1 MNGNDKRGLFTLM
14 MLTTLLGVRAHGA
27 PEELSLWYRQPAT
40 AFEETLVLGN
50 GRLGASV
57 FGGTAVDSIYLNDA
71 TLWTGTPSE
80 CRSKNGYQ
88 VVPLIRA
95 ALDEERYDVAEALQ
109 HFLQGSYSES
119 YAPLGTLIL
128 TSAPG
133 TQPPTEYRRELSLDR
148 AVATTRFSADGITYE
163 REYFTSH
170 PDRVLAI
177 RLKADRR
184 GALSFDLGFGSR
196 LKHAIRVD
204 GNRLIAFGV
213 APAGDRTH
221 YRQGRDDSAD
231 FSGDRGIR
239 FAALCE
245 IVATDGR
252 RVSDPDGIGVRDAR
266 EAIVLVCVSTSFNGF
281 DKDPATEGIDC
292 LAQAGAQLERAR
304 QRSYADLLR
313 RHTADYRELFERFDL
328 RLGEDSGPDLPT
340 DERLER
346 YETGVADPYLERL
359 HVQFGRY
366 LLISSS
372 RTEGVPANLQ
382 GIWNPYMEPPWRSN
396 YTININLPEN
406 YWLAEKSGL
415 PEMHEPLMTFLGNA
429 ARKGAVKAR
438 DFFGTRGW
446 AMCHNSDIWAM
457 THPAGN
463 YGEGRPCW
471 VNWYLGGVWLSTH
484 LWEHYRYTLDTAF
497 LRERGYPLMKG
508 AVEFCMDWV
517 VRDRE
522 GYWITSPSTSPENT
536 YVTDTGFRGATLYG
550 ATGDL
555 AMIRELMGAYIEAS
569 EVLGC
574 DSDYREAVRK
584 VMEHL
589 RPYRIGKRGNLQEWY
604 HDWEDDEPTH
614 RHTTHLFGLFP
625 GSQISPVRTPEL
637 ADACRR
643 TLELRTDE
651 STGWAMGWRI
661 NLWARLQDG
670 EHAYRMYRRLLRYV
684 SPYDDGTGRHNRGGT
699 CPNLFNAHPPFQIDG
714 NFGAASGVM
723 EMLMQSH
730 EGYIHLLPALPEAWS
745 EGSFRGMKAPGNIT
759 VNAAW
764 SGGRIT
770 RVEFRTPVAQ
780 PVDMLVNG
788 VRHTA
793 ELPAGKPLILSF

>member
-1 MNGNDKRGLFTLM
+1 MNKTIRSGVTFLFLLSGLSGL
-14 MLTTLLGVRAHGA
+14 RAANA
-27 PEELSLWYRQPAT
+27 PELKLWYRQPAT
-40 AFEETLVLGN
+40 TFEETLVLGN

-57 FGGTAVDSIYLNDA
+57 FGGPAVDSIYLNDA

-80 CRSKNGYQ
+80 CRTTNGHQ

-95 ALDEERYDVAEALQ
+95 ALAEERYDVAESLQ
-109 HFLQGSYSES
+109 HFLQGPYSES
-119 YAPLGTLIL
+119 YAPLGTLYIRSFPGGASP
-128 TSAPG
+128 TS
-133 TQPPTEYRRELSLDR
+133 YCRELSLDR
-148 AVATTRFSADGITYE
+148 AVATTRFKVGNTACE

-170 PDRVLAI
+170 PDEVLVI
-177 RLKADRR
+177 RLKADRPR
-184 GALSFDLGFGSR
+184 SLSFDLGFGSQ
-196 LKHAIRVD
+196 LKHRIRID
-204 GNRLIAFGV
+204 GDRLIAFGV

-221 YRQGRDDSAD
+221 YRPGRDDAAD

-239 FAALCE
+239 FAVVYTIAS
-245 IVATDGR
+245 TDGR
-252 RVSDPDGIGVRDAR
+252 RVSDRDGIGVRDAR
-266 EAIVLVCVSTSFNGF
+266 EAVILVSVATSFNGF
-281 DKDPATEGIDC
+281 DRDPATEGADC
-292 LAQAGAQLERAR
+292 LSEAEIRIEEAR
-304 QRSYADLLR
+304 RRSFGDLLR
-313 RHTADYRELFERFDL
+313 RHTSDYRALFDRFDL
-328 RLGEDSGPDLPT
+328 RLGDGSGPDLPT
-340 DERLER
+340 DQRLER
-346 YETGVADPYLERL
+346 YETGAADHYLERL

-372 RTEGVPANLQ
+372 RTPGVPANLQ

-415 PEMHEPLMTFLGNA
+415 PEMHEPLMAFIGNA
-429 ARKGAVKAR
+429 ARKGAATAR

-463 YGEGRPCW
+463 YGDGRPCW

-508 AVEFCMDWV
+508 AVDFCMDWLV
-517 VRDRE
+517 KDRE

-569 EVLGC
+569 ELLGC
-574 DSDYREAVRK
+574 DSLYREQVRG
-584 VMEHL
+584 VMEQL
-589 RPYRIGKRGNLQEWY
+589 RPYRIGKKGNLQEWY

-625 GSQISPVRTPEL
+625 GTQISPTGTPEL
-637 ADACRR
+637 ATACRR

-684 SPYDDGTGRHNRGGT
+684 APYDDGTGRHNRGGT
-699 CPNLFNAHPPFQIDG
+699 YPNLFNAHPPFQIDG

-730 EGYIHLLPALPEAWS
+730 EGYIHLLPALPQAWS
-745 EGSFRGMKAPGNIT
+745 EGSFRGLKAPGNIT
-759 VNAAW
+759 VNAVW
-764 SGGRIT
+764 REGRVLRSEFCSPT
-770 RVEFRTPVAQ
+770 AQRVDV
-780 PVDMLVNG
+780 LVNG
-788 VRHTA
+788 TRHNLA
-793 ELPAGKPLILSF
+793 LKAGQRIVLNL

>member
-1 MNGNDKRGLFTLM
+1 MNGKLKTGILLM
-14 MLTTLLGVRAHGA
+14 LSCWTGSALAA
-27 PEELSLWYRQPAT
+27 PPELRLWYRQPAT
-40 AFEETLVLGN
+40 VFEESLVLGN

-57 FGGTAVDSIYLNDA
+57 FGGAAVDSIYLNDA
-71 TLWTGTPSE
+71 TLWTGTPST
-80 CRSKNGYQ
+80 CRTTSGHQ

-95 ALDEERYDVAEALQ
+95 ALDKERYDVAEALQ
-109 HFLQGSYSES
+109 HFLQGPYSES
-119 YAPLGTLIL
+119 YAPLGTLYIR
-128 TSAPG
+128 SESVG
-133 TQPPTEYRRELSLDR
+133 EPPAEYCRDLSLER
-148 AVATTRFSADGITYE
+148 AVATTRFRSGAMTCE

-170 PDRVLAI
+170 PDRVLVI
-177 RLKADRR
+177 RLKSDRPR
-184 GALSFDLGFGSR
+184 GLSFDLGFGSQ
-196 LKHAIRVD
+196 LKHRIRT
-204 GNRLIAFGV
+204 GNGRLLAFGV
-213 APAGDRTH
+213 APAGDRSD
-221 YRQGRDDSAD
+221 YAGGRHDDAD
-231 FSGDRGIR
+231 FSADRGIR
-239 FAALCE
+239 FATVCE
-245 IVATDGR
+245 VVATDGR
-252 RVSDPDGIGVRDAR
+252 RVSDGNGIGVR
-266 EAIVLVCVSTSFNGF
+266 EACEAVVLVSVATSFHGF
-281 DKDPATEGIDC
+281 DQDPAAEGVDC
-292 LAQAGAQLERAR
+292 LAQAEEQLSAAR
-304 QRSYADLLR
+304 TRSYADLLR
-313 RHTADYRELFERFDL
+313 RHTADYRALFGRFDL
-328 RLGEDSGPDLPT
+328 QLGEDSASDLPT

-415 PEMHEPLMTFLGNA
+415 SEMHEPLMGFIANV
-429 ARKGAVKAR
+429 ARKGSVTAR

-446 AMCHNSDIWAM
+446 VLCHNSDIWAM

-484 LWEHYRYTLDTAF
+484 LWEHYRYTLDTTF

-508 AVEFCMDWV
+508 AVDFCMDWV
-517 VRDRE
+517 VKDRE

-536 YVTDTGFRGATLYG
+536 YISDTGFRGATLYG

-555 AMIRELMGAYIEAS
+555 AMIRELMGQYIRAS

-574 DSDYREAVRK
+574 DSTYREEVRG

-589 RPYRIGKRGNLQEWY
+589 RPYRIGKKGNLQEWY

-637 ADACRR
+637 AEACRR

-661 NLWARLQDG
+661 NLWARLLDG

-684 SPYDDGTGRHNRGGT
+684 APYDDGTGRHNRGGT

-714 NFGAASGVM
+714 NFGAASGVI
-723 EMLMQSH
+723 EMLLQSYD
-730 EGYIHLLPALPEAWS
+730 GSIHLLPALPEAWS
-745 EGSFRGMKAPGNIT
+745 EGSFRGIKAPGDIT
-759 VNAAW
+759 VDAAW
-764 SGGRIT
+764 KAGKVT
-770 RVEFRTPVAQ
+770 RLELRSPVGQ
-780 PVDMLVNG
+780 PVELLVNG
-788 VRHTA
+788 VRKPVALT
-793 ELPAGKPLILSF
+793 AGKPLVLRF

>member
-1 MNGNDKRGLFTLM
+1 MNKTIRSGV
-14 MLTTLLGVRAHGA
+14 TLLLLLSGLSGLRAANA
-27 PEELSLWYRQPAT
+27 PELKLWYRQPAT
-40 AFEETLVLGN
+40 TFEETLVLGN

-57 FGGTAVDSIYLNDA
+57 FGGPAADSIYLNDA

-80 CRSKNGYQ
+80 CRTTKGYQ

-95 ALDEERYDVAEALQ
+95 ALAEERYDVAESLQ
-109 HFLQGSYSES
+109 HFLQGPYSES
-119 YAPLGTLIL
+119 YAPLGTLYIRSFPGGASP
-128 TSAPG
+128 TS
-133 TQPPTEYRRELSLDR
+133 YCRELSLDR
-148 AVATTRFSADGITYE
+148 AVATTRFKVGNTACE

-170 PDRVLAI
+170 PDGVLVI
-177 RLKADRR
+177 RLKADRPR
-184 GALSFDLGFGSR
+184 SLSFDLGFGSQ
-196 LKHAIRVD
+196 LKHRIRID
-204 GNRLIAFGV
+204 GDRLIAFGV

-221 YRQGRDDSAD
+221 YRPGRDDAAD

-239 FAALCE
+239 FAVVYTIAS
-245 IVATDGR
+245 TDGR
-252 RVSDPDGIGVRDAR
+252 RVSDRDGIGVRDAR
-266 EAIVLVCVSTSFNGF
+266 EAVILVSVATSFNGF
-281 DKDPATEGIDC
+281 DRDPATEGADC
-292 LAQAGAQLERAR
+292 LSEAEIRIEEAR
-304 QRSYADLLR
+304 RRSFGDLLR
-313 RHTADYRELFERFDL
+313 RHTSDYRALFDRFDL
-328 RLGEDSGPDLPT
+328 RLGDGSGPDLPT
-340 DERLER
+340 DQRLER
-346 YETGVADPYLERL
+346 YETGAADHYLERL

-372 RTEGVPANLQ
+372 RTPGVPANLQ

-415 PEMHEPLMTFLGNA
+415 PEMHEPLMAFIGHA
-429 ARKGAVKAR
+429 ARKGAATAR

-463 YGEGRPCW
+463 YGDGRPCW

-508 AVEFCMDWV
+508 AVDFCMDWLV
-517 VRDRE
+517 KDRE

-569 EVLGC
+569 ELLGC
-574 DSDYREAVRK
+574 DSLYREQVRG
-584 VMEHL
+584 VMEQL
-589 RPYRIGKRGNLQEWY
+589 RPYRIGKKGNLQEWY

-614 RHTTHLFGLFP
+614 RHTPHLFGLFP
-625 GSQISPVRTPEL
+625 GTQISPTGTPEL
-637 ADACRR
+637 AAACRR

-684 SPYDDGTGRHNRGGT
+684 APYDDGTGRHNRGGT

-730 EGYIHLLPALPEAWS
+730 EGYIHLLPALPQAWS
-745 EGSFRGMKAPGNIT
+745 EGSFRGLKAPGNIT
-759 VNAAW
+759 VNAVW
-764 SGGRIT
+764 REGRVLRSEFCSPT
-770 RVEFRTPVAQ
+770 AQRVDV
-780 PVDMLVNG
+780 LVNG
-788 VRHTA
+788 TRHNLA
-793 ELPAGKPLILSF
+793 LKAGQRIVLNL

>member
-1 MNGNDKRGLFTLM
+1 MNKTIRSGV
-14 MLTTLLGVRAHGA
+14 TLLLLLSGLSGLRAANA
-27 PEELSLWYRQPAT
+27 PELKLWYRQPAT
-40 AFEETLVLGN
+40 TFEETLVLGN

-57 FGGTAVDSIYLNDA
+57 FGGPAADSIYLNDA

-80 CRSKNGYQ
+80 CRTTKGYQ

-95 ALDEERYDVAEALQ
+95 ALAEERYDVAESLQ
-109 HFLQGSYSES
+109 HFLQGPYSES
-119 YAPLGTLIL
+119 YAPLGTMRIDSDL
-128 TSAPG
+128 G
-133 TQPPTEYRRELSLDR
+133 TGVPTDYCRELSLDR
-148 AVATTRFSADGITYE
+148 AVATTRFKVGNTVCE

-170 PDRVLAI
+170 PDGVLVI
-177 RLKADRR
+177 RLKADRPR
-184 GALSFDLGFGSR
+184 SLSFDLGFGSQ
-196 LKHAIRVD
+196 LKHRIRID
-204 GNRLIAFGV
+204 NDRLIACGV
-213 APAGDRTH
+213 APAGDRSG
-221 YRQGRDDSAD
+221 YEAGRNDEAD

-239 FAALCE
+239 FAVVYTIAS
-245 IVATDGR
+245 TDGR
-252 RVSDPDGIGVRDAR
+252 RVSDRDGIGVREAR
-266 EAIVLVCVSTSFNGF
+266 EAVILVSVATSFNGY
-281 DKDPATEGIDC
+281 DQDPAAAGFAC
-292 LAQAGAQLERAR
+292 LAEAEARIEEAR
-304 QRSYADLLR
+304 QQSFGELLR
-313 RHTADYRELFERFDL
+313 RHTSDYRALFDRFDL
-328 RLGEDSGPDLPT
+328 QLGDGSGPDLPT
-340 DERLER
+340 DRRLER
-346 YETGVADPYLERL
+346 YETGAADHYLERL

-372 RTEGVPANLQ
+372 RTPGVPANLQ

-415 PEMHEPLMTFLGNA
+415 PEMHEPLMSFIGNA
-429 ARKGAVKAR
+429 ARKGTATAR

-463 YGEGRPCW
+463 YGDGRPCW

-484 LWEHYRYTLDTAF
+484 LWDHFRYTLDTAF

-508 AVEFCMDWV
+508 AVDFCMDWV
-517 VRDRE
+517 VKDRE

-536 YVTDTGFRGATLYG
+536 YISDGGFRGATLYG

-555 AMIRELMGAYIEAS
+555 AMIRELMGAYVKAS

-574 DSDYREAVRK
+574 DSAYREEVRK
-584 VMEHL
+584 VMERL
-589 RPYRIGKRGNLQEWY
+589 RPYRIGKKGNLQEWY

-625 GSQISPVRTPEL
+625 GTQISPVRTPDL
-637 ADACRR
+637 AAACRR

-684 SPYDDGTGRHNRGGT
+684 APYDDGTGRHNRGGT

-723 EMLMQSH
+723 EMLMQSDD
-730 EGYIHLLPALPEAWS
+730 GYIHLLPALPQAWS
-745 EGSFRGMKAPGNIT
+745 EGSFRGLKAPGNIT
-759 VNAAW
+759 VNASW
-764 SGGRIT
+764 REGRVLRAEFCSPAAQ
-770 RVEFRTPVAQ
+770 RVDV
-780 PVDMLVNG
+780 LVNG
-788 VRHTA
+788 TRHNVA
-793 ELPAGKPLILSF
+793 LKAGQRIVLNF